1 MSNVVSKAAG
11 LAAESVDALKRRVGT
26 ALGRDASGP
35 EGGDGWIAV
44 TINRPS
50 DEVAAT
56 GWSTRLGLGDRV
68 ETRLSPAPGDK
79 GTEVAGRLVV
89 VSAATPGT
97 ASAEGTTGDA
107 PAHGPDGGGSRA
119 ELRSALRR
127 VQPELEVGEV
137 LRVDPVPQ
145 GERKP
150 TRTGKLIEEAA
161 KRAGGGGI
169 V

>member
-11 LAAESVDALKRRVGT
+11 LAAEGVDALKRRVGT

-50 DEVAAT
+50 DEVAAS
-56 GWSTRLGLGDRV
+56 GWSARLGLGDRV

-89 VSAATPGT
+89 SAARPET
-97 ASAEGTTGDA
+97 ASAEGTTGDG
-107 PAHGPDGGGSRA
+107 PVHGRDGEDSRA

-127 VQPELEVGEV
+127 VKQELEVGEV
-137 LRVDPVPQ
+137 LRVDPVPH